1 MKKIRIIATGG
12 TIAGKADS
20 AADTSDYKA
29 GSLGIEEIIR
39 SVPGICSCAE
49 LSAEQFCNIDSRDM
63 TENLLLQL
71 AKRVLILVGQEDT
84 DGIVITHGTDTMEE
98 TAFFLHLTVPAGK
111 PVVLTGSM
119 RPATALSA
127 DGPMNLLNAVRTAAS
142 PDAAG
147 RGVLITMNDS
157 IEGAVDVTKKNTASL
172 YAFCSPNRGPVGV
185 IRDGVPVFFAERAS
199 GISDERQMMQ
209 VEDKCEEEKR
219 KKTPWLFSTFSTE
232 GLTKLPTVYI
242 LYGNTCADGAM
253 VRAAVLAG
261 AEGIVYAGTG
271 NGSVHQEDEKE
282 LLWAAE
288 NGIPVVV
295 SSRTGSG
302 PVTAHVRGGSQ
313 SGIISS
319 GFLNPQK
326 ARILLQLCLTE
337 TKNPETIAG
346 EFSRY

>member
-12 TIAGKADS
+12 TIAGT
-20 AADTSDYKA
+20 ADTAAETSEYQA
-29 GSLGIEEIIR
+29 GNLRIEEIIR

-63 TENLLLQL
+63 TEDILLRL
-71 AKRVLILVGQEDT
+71 ANRVHSLVGQEDT

-111 PVVLTGSM
+111 PVVFTGSM

-127 DGPMNLLNAVRTAAS
+127 DGPMNLLSAVRTAAS
-142 PDAAG
+142 PDAEG

-157 IEGAVDVTKKNTASL
+157 IEGAVDATKKNTTSL
-172 YAFCSPNRGPVGV
+172 GAFCSPNKGSLGM
-185 IRDGVPVFFAERAS
+185 IRDGVPVFFAESSS
-199 GISDERQMMQ
+199 GIPGDRQMMRTGT
-209 VEDKCEEEKR
+209 ECEGKR
-219 KKTPWLFSTFSTE
+219 RKRDPGMFSLE
-232 GLTKLPTVYI
+232 GIKRLPAVYI

-253 VRAAVLAG
+253 VRAAIRAG

-282 LLWAAE
+282 LVRAAE
-288 NGIPVVV
+288 SGIPVVV
-295 SSRTGSG
+295 STRTGSG
-302 PVTAHVRGGSQ
+302 PATAHVRGGSQ

-337 TKNPETIAG
+337 TKDPETIAG
-346 EFSRY
+346 VFSKY

>member
-12 TIAGKADS
+12 TIAGT
-20 AADTSDYKA
+20 ADTAAETSEYQA
-29 GSLGIEEIIR
+29 GNLRIEEIIR

-63 TENLLLQL
+63 TEDILLRL
-71 AKRVLILVGQEDT
+71 AKRVHILVGQKNT

-127 DGPMNLLNAVRTAAS
+127 DGPMNLLSAVRTAAS
-142 PDAAG
+142 PDAEG

-157 IEGAVDVTKKNTASL
+157 IEGAVDATKKNTTSL
-172 YAFCSPNRGPVGV
+172 GAFCSPNRGSLGM
-185 IRDGVPVFFAERAS
+185 IRDGVPVFFAESSS
-199 GISDERQMMQ
+199 GIPDDRQLMRT
-209 VEDKCEEEKR
+209 ETECEGKKR
-219 KKTPWLFSTFSTE
+219 KRDPGMFSLE
-232 GLTKLPTVYI
+232 GIKKLPAVYI

-253 VRAAVLAG
+253 VRAAIRAG
-261 AEGIVYAGTG
+261 AEGIVYAGIG

-282 LLWAAE
+282 LVRAAE

-295 SSRTGSG
+295 STRTGSG
-302 PVTAHVRGGSQ
+302 PATAHVRGGSQ
-313 SGIISS
+313 SDIISS

-337 TKNPETIAG
+337 TKDPETIAG
-346 EFSRY
+346 VFSKY